1 MGTNAPKTA
10 TNHAGRTSEATEV
23 PRISVC
29 GECFKE
35 NDVLGD
41 YGFRGGRFA
50 T

>member
-10 TNHAGRTSEATEV
+10 TNHAGRMSEATEV
-23 PRISVC
+23 PQVSVC

-35 NDVLGD
+35 NHVLRD
-41 YGFRGGRFA
+41 YGFRGGHLA